1 MKFKLA
7 EIRQKRG
14 LTQYGLAK
22 LMGMT
27 PQGLT
32 HLEEKT
38 KKLDLGILDRLCTVL
53 ECEISDLLQ
62 RIPDQQ
68 EKAS

>member
-7 EIRQKRG
+7 EIREGRG

-38 KKLDLGILDRLCTVL
+38 KRLDLETLDRLCSVL
-53 ECEISDLLQ
+53 ECSVADLLQ
-62 RIPDQQ
+62 RVPDQQ
-68 EKAS
+68 EEAS